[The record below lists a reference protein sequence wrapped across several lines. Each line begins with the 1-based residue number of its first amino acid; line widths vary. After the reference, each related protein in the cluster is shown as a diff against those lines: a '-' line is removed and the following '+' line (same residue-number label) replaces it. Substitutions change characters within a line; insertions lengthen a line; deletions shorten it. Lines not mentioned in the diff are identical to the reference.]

1 MICDNFTI
9 TTNKKNPYS
18 IHCAAPSCKTNYIT
32 HFYLQLILANFI
44 IVYTSQNRLI
54 TTNREYF
61 LFLLTFIC
69 ILVNMML

>member
-1 MICDNFTI
+1 M
-9 TTNKKNPYS
+9 S
-18 IHCAAPSCKTNYIT
+18 SCKTNYIT
-32 HFYLQLILANFI
+32 HFYLQPILANFI

-61 LFLLTFIC
+61 LFLLTFVC

>member
-1 MICDNFTI
+1 M
-9 TTNKKNPYS
+9 
-18 IHCAAPSCKTNYIT
+18 TNYIT
-32 HFYLQLILANFI
+32 HFYLQPILANII

-61 LFLLTFIC
+61 LFSLTFIC